1 MRNQD
6 LFLDFLMLSYKVKPN
21 CIDWMRVLQSRRV
34 YLMFILKRISR
45 YLGWMIFKVFY
56 NLEYL

>member
-45 YLGWMIFKVFY
+45 HLGWMIFKVFY